1 MRHVNAREVL
11 PPELLREVQRHCSG
25 YIYVPS
31 TGEFYAERKRRVR
44 ELAAR
49 GFTVVRIAEAV
60 HISERRVRQILAEP
74 RADA

>member
-1 MRHVNAREVL
+1 M
-11 PPELLREVQRHCSG
+11 LREIQKHCSG

-31 TGEFYAERKRRVR
+31 TGAFYADRKRRVR

-49 GFTVVRIAEAV
+49 GFVVSRIAEAV
-60 HISERRVRQILAEP
+60 HVGERRVRQILAED

>member
-11 PPELLREVQRHCSG
+11 PPELLREIQKHCSG

-31 TGEFYAERKRRVR
+31 TRRFYEERKRRVR

-49 GFTVVRIAEAV
+49 GLAVAAIAEAV
-60 HISERRVRQILAEP
+60 HLSERRVRQILVEG